1 MITFVYGGSV
11 SKSIFLPFEVQ
22 CIRKELPVVGPVE
35 D

>member
-11 SKSIFLPFEVQ
+11 SNSIFLPFELQ

>member
-11 SKSIFLPFEVQ
+11 SKSIFLPFELQ
-22 CIRKELPVVGPVE
+22 YIRKELPVVGPVE